1 MSAITALMHLLT
13 RCARRVGHA
22 AGGALHRLR
31 EQRLHE
37 TCLHLVAQL
46 ARLDDPT
53 SRPAAELVSRLTAPI
68 RPAWDPT
75 DPLEALWRLPAR
87 RPQLSFA

>member
-1 MSAITALMHLLT
+1 MHLFL
-13 RCARRVGHA
+13 RLA
-22 AGGALHRLR
+22 AGLGRVPLMILHRLR

-46 ARLDDPT
+46 SRLDDPGA
-53 SRPAAELVSRLTAPI
+53 RPAAELVSRLTAPI
-68 RPAWDPT
+68 RPAWDPA

-87 RPQLSFA
+87 HPRLVVA